1 MMNFQ
6 ALQALDSQYIMNTYG
21 RFPVDILRGEGCALY
36 DASGKR
42 YIDFTSGI
50 GVTALGYGDTTWVQA
65 VSEQAAVLPHISN
78 LYYSEPQVTLA
89 QTLCQRS
96 GMSRVFFANS
106 GAEANEGM
114 MKLARKYSFDKYG
127 PERGGIVTLNQSFH
141 GRTAATMSATGQDV
155 FHHFFFPFPTGFSY
169 ADPNMDSIRETVKG
183 DTCAVMLE
191 LVQGEGG
198 VNPMEKEFIHALAIF
213 CAERDILLLV
223 DEVQTGI
230 GRTGSLFA
238 FQQYGII
245 PDVCSFAKGIGG
257 GLPLGGFFANEKCKN
272 VLGKSNHATTF
283 GGNPICCAGANVV
296 MERLSDDF
304 LEAVAEKGRYLRNG
318 IEALELPCFG
328 RTRGLGLM
336 IGIEVKEGYV
346 NREIVEKL
354 IAHGLLC
361 LTAGPVV
368 RLLPPLTIT
377 QEEMNEGIQIMKETL
392 A

>member
-6 ALQALDSQYIMNTYG
+6 TLQTLDSQYIMNTYG
-21 RFPVDILRGEGCALY
+21 RFPVDLLRGEGCALY

-50 GVTALGYGDTTWVQA
+50 GVTALGHGDAAWVQA
-65 VSEQAAVLPHISN
+65 VSEQAAMLAHVSN
-78 LYYSEPQVTLA
+78 LYYTEPQVTLA

-114 MKLARKYSFDKYG
+114 MKLARKYSCDKYG

-141 GRTAATMSATGQDV
+141 GRTAAALSATGQDV
-155 FHHFFFPFPTGFSY
+155 FHDFFFPFPGGFSY
-169 ADPNMDSIRETVKG
+169 ADPNMESIRETVKG

-191 LVQGEGG
+191 LIQGEGG
-198 VNPMEKEFIHALAIF
+198 VNPMDKSFIHDLAIF
-213 CAERDILLLV
+213 CAERDVLLLI

-245 PDVCSFAKGIGG
+245 PDVCSFAKGVGG

-272 VLGKSNHATTF
+272 VLGKSNHGTTF

-296 MERLSDDF
+296 MERMSDDF
-304 LEAVAEKGRYLRNG
+304 LEAVAEKGKYLRNG

-328 RTRGLGLM
+328 ATKGMGLM
-336 IGIEVKEGYV
+336 IGIAVKEGYS

-354 IAHGLLC
+354 NEKGLLC